1 MAGARWGAHYDVLRQ
16 TTLSVVN
23 SVADFGSPIW
33 LNGKHT
39 NLVDVQLNEALRLV
53 SGVVRA
59 TPLVWLPVFSNIIP
73 PELRRKKALC
83 NLLFKTNQIV

>member
-33 LNGKHT
+33 LNSKHT
-39 NLVDVQLNEALRLV
+39 NLVDVQLNETLRIV
-53 SGVVRA
+53 SGSIHA
-59 TPLVWLPVFSNIIP
+59 TPLIWLPAILFLQNWD
-73 PELRRKKALC
+73 ERKAYP
-83 NLLFKTNQIV
+83 LLPDI